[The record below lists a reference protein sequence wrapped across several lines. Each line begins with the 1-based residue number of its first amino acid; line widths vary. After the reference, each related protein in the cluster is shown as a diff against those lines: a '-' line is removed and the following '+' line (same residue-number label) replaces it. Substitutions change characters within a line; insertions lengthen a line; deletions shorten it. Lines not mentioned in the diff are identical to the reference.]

1 MKLKKLFA
9 GILAVAMMA
18 TMAAPAFAATNG
30 KTTSVNNNG
39 GEFSITKTL
48 TNASD
53 TNVKDSTVLPEGAVA
68 SLTVVNN
75 GQPVSYP
82 TKVTPSDVAIT
93 QVSSANLNTAT
104 SKFTITMPNYT
115 IPGVYTYYLTEA
127 DTGIAG
133 IVPNTND
140 YRLTVYA
147 VWDKAATDNT
157 SAITLKVKMD
167 EGILTLSNDTYTFEE
182 TDNTK
187 IDTINN
193 DYQAGTVTVTK
204 KVDGTFARKDS
215 EFDFNMTLTS
225 DRKVKSTITYNTA
238 SGTASIAPAD
248 WAKTDSGWTVTK
260 SFKLTA
266 DHTETFTNIPYGVNY
281 TVSEMN
287 GTTALN
293 ANDTVTI
300 EGVEYTVN
308 YDAKKTGEVGS
319 VNEDNTVNY
328 LINAEIK
335 NVSGQTDVDTGVIL
349 DNAPYIA
356 LMMVVV
362 AGAAV
367 MIIKKRRHFED

>member
-1 MKLKKLFA
+1 MK
-9 GILAVAMMA
+9 LAVAMMA
-18 TMAAPAFAATNG
+18 TMAASSFAASNAR
-30 KTTSVNNNG
+30 TTPVANNG

-53 TNVKDSTVLPEGAVA
+53 TNVKESTVLPAGAVA
-68 SLTVVNN
+68 NLTVVNN

-82 TKVTPSDVAIT
+82 NKVTPSDVAIT
-93 QVSSANLNTAT
+93 QVSSADLNTAT

-133 IVPNTND
+133 IVPNTNG

-147 VWDKAATDNT
+147 VWDKGATDST
-157 SAITLKVKMD
+157 SVITLKVKMD
-167 EGILTLSNDTYTFEE
+167 EGMLTETDGEYAFSE

-215 EFDFNMTLTS
+215 VFDFNMTLTS
-225 DRKVKSTITYNTA
+225 GREVKSTITYNTDN
-238 SGTASIAPAD
+238 GTATILPGD
-248 WAKTDSGWTVTK
+248 WTKTDGVWTVTK
-260 SFKLTA
+260 SFKLMA

-287 GTTALN
+287 GTTALS
-293 ANDTVTI
+293 ANDKVNI
-300 EGVEYTVN
+300 DGVEYTVS
-308 YDAKKTGEVGS
+308 YDAEKAGVVGS
-319 VNEDNTVNY
+319 VNEDDSVNY
-328 LINAEIK
+328 LLDAEIK
-335 NVSGQTDVDTGVIL
+335 NVSGSTDVDTGVIL

>member
-30 KTTSVNNNG
+30 KTTPVNNNG

-53 TNVKDSTVLPEGAVA
+53 ANVKDSTVLPVDAVA
-68 SLTVVNN
+68 NLTVVNN

-82 TKVTPSDVAIT
+82 AKVDPANVAIT
-93 QVSSANLNTAT
+93 QVSSANLNTAA

-167 EGILTLSNDTYTFEE
+167 EGMLTETDGEYAFNE

-193 DYQAGTVTVTK
+193 NYQAGTVTVTK

-215 EFDFNMTLTS
+215 VFDFNMTLTS
-225 DRKVKSTITYNTA
+225 GREVKSTITYNTDN
-238 SGTASIAPAD
+238 GTDTIVPDD
-248 WAKTDSGWTVTK
+248 WTKTDGVWTVTK

-287 GTTALN
+287 GTTALK

-319 VNEDNTVNY
+319 VNEDNTVNS
-328 LINAEIK
+328 LIEAEVK

>member
-18 TMAAPAFAATNG
+18 TMAAPAFATEV
-30 KTTSVNNNG
+30 KSTTAVNNG

-53 TNVKDSTVLPEGAVA
+53 ANVKDSTVLPVGAVA
-68 SLTVVNN
+68 NLTVENN

-82 TKVTPSDVAIT
+82 AKVTPSAVAIT

-115 IPGVYTYYLTEA
+115 IPGVYTYYLTEV

-147 VWDKAATDNT
+147 VWDKGATDNT
-157 SAITLKVKMD
+157 STITLKVKMD
-167 EGILTLSNDTYTFEE
+167 EGILTLSNDEYTFEE

-215 EFDFNMTLTS
+215 VFDFNMTLTS
-225 DRKVKSTITYNTA
+225 GREVKSTITYNTDNGA
-238 SGTASIAPAD
+238 AAIVPDD
-248 WAKTDSGWTVTK
+248 WTKTDSGWTVTK
-260 SFKLTA
+260 SFKLMA

-287 GTTALN
+287 GTTALS
-293 ANDTVTI
+293 ANDKVKI
-300 EGVEYTVN
+300 DDVEYTVS
-308 YDAKKTGEVGS
+308 YDAEKTGEVGS

-328 LINAEIK
+328 LIEAEVK
-335 NVSGQTDVDTGVIL
+335 NVSGETNVDTGVIL

>member
-18 TMAAPAFAATNG
+18 TMAAPAFAASG
-30 KTTSVNNNG
+30 KTTSVDNNG

-53 TNVKDSTVLPEGAVA
+53 TNVKESTVLPEGAVA

-82 TKVTPSDVAIT
+82 TKVDPANVAIT

-167 EGILTLSNDTYTFEE
+167 EGMLTETDGEYAFNE

-193 DYQAGTVTVTK
+193 NYQAGTVTVTK

-215 EFDFNMTLTS
+215 VFDFNMTLTS
-225 DRKVKSTITYNTA
+225 GREVKSTITYNTDN
-238 SGTASIAPAD
+238 GTATIVPDD
-248 WAKTDSGWTVTK
+248 WTKTDGVWTVTK
-260 SFKLTA
+260 SFKLMA

-287 GTTALN
+287 GTTALS
-293 ANDTVTI
+293 ANDKVNI
-300 EGVEYTVN
+300 DGVEYIVS
-308 YDAKKTGEVGS
+308 YDAEKTGVVGS
-319 VNEDNTVNY
+319 VNEDDSVNS
-328 LINAEIK
+328 LIEAEVK